1 MKKENFVTL
10 IMSVVGGLIFMIVRA
25 NICLKKLA
33 NTQLQRSGF
42 NG

>member
-25 NICLKKLA
+25 NICLID
-33 NTQLQRSGF
+33 LQYKCNIKDRF
-42 NG
+42 TI